1 MAVIQ
6 ISKIQQR
13 RGQRSINGIP
23 QLSSG
28 ELAWAVDTQELFIGN
43 GSLVEGAPYVGNTR
57 ILTEHDNILEL
68 SAAYRFANDDVNI
81 TFSTPRSLQSKLD
94 EIQVSILDFG
104 NGILADGST
113 DCTDAFETAFAE
125 LFQNTDEKYRKVLIV
140 PNGEYLFTR
149 PLNIPSNTILRGE
162 TRDGVTLNVGSTG
175 ITFTSENN
183 TTVDFTG
190 TDRPENIL
198 ISNIT
203 IRLEGSE
210 TDITGVK
217 SSMFDNVRFISEYRL
232 GDDILEEVTPFVEYD
247 VSRITTD
254 GNIEISGTTSFI
266 LSDPIIILFNENS
279 ANTIDDIVAAINP
292 RPDFNQLFF
301 ARRES
306 EFLII
311 EPITP
316 GDYTAEAIA
325 SFFTITINNTSG
337 QEPAGVDT
345 INASSGI
352 ENARASVSWR
362 NVLFDTRVTDV
373 TFRNCIFQ
381 ESDLAVKC
389 LTRPVGQDERYQ
401 TEIFFENCLFFIC
414 DTAVFVESPA
424 NQINDWQFI
433 DCRFEEVFRNAVYS
447 TNGTG
452 ITITRPRI
460 KNCGNGLNNSANP
473 VYPIF
478 IFEGA
483 AKYGNI
489 VVDAISD
496 RHQASGIVT
505 SSSVVGIPETKFAGI
520 TTLVNDHYAEIES
533 SDAFTAVAVFS
544 STNRYIE
551 LDYVLTLSG
560 FTRKGTLILV
570 VNDQMNE
577 VAVSDSY
584 IYSSSLITSPG
595 GTLMTDFE
603 FDAVLRDNNDDSET
617 DTVVLQYKNPEGP
630 AGSLTYTLS
639 YGV

>member
-1 MAVIQ
+1 M
-6 ISKIQQR
+6 
-13 RGQRSINGIP
+13 
-23 QLSSG
+23 
-28 ELAWAVDTQELFIGN
+28 
-43 GSLVEGAPYVGNTR
+43 
-57 ILTEHDNILEL
+57 
-68 SAAYRFANDDVNI
+68 
-81 TFSTPRSLQSKLD
+81 
-94 EIQVSILDFG
+94 
-104 NGILADGST
+104 
-113 DCTDAFETAFAE
+113 
-125 LFQNTDEKYRKVLIV
+125 
-140 PNGEYLFTR
+140 
-149 PLNIPSNTILRGE
+149 
-162 TRDGVTLNVGSTG
+162 
-175 ITFTSENN
+175 
-183 TTVDFTG
+183 
-190 TDRPENIL
+190 
-198 ISNIT
+198 
-203 IRLEGSE
+203 
-210 TDITGVK
+210 
-217 SSMFDNVRFISEYRL
+217 
-232 GDDILEEVTPFVEYD
+232 
-247 VSRITTD
+247 
-254 GNIEISGTTSFI
+254 
-266 LSDPIIILFNENS
+266 
-279 ANTIDDIVAAINP
+279 
-292 RPDFNQLFF
+292 
-301 ARRES
+301 
-306 EFLII
+306 
-311 EPITP
+311 
-316 GDYTAEAIA
+316 
-325 SFFTITINNTSG
+325 
-337 QEPAGVDT
+337 
-345 INASSGI
+345 
-352 ENARASVSWR
+352 
-362 NVLFDTRVTDV
+362 FDTRVTDV

-381 ESDLAVKC
+381 ESDLAIKC

-460 KNCGNGLNNSANP
+460 KNCGNGLSNSANP

-505 SSSVVGIPETKFAGI
+505 SSTVVGIPETKFAGI

-584 IYSSSLITSPG
+584 IYSSSLITSSG

-603 FDAVLRDNNDDSET
+603 FDAVLRDNNNDSET

-630 AGSLTYTLS
+630 TGSLTYTLS